1 MQIEDRVVRRHIVK
15 LVTQIG
21 ASGPSSKRFRQAEAA
36 AQARPAGQTTA
47 EVIPIG

>member
-21 ASGPSSKRFRQAEAA
+21 ASGTSKK
-36 AQARPAGQTTA
+36 
-47 EVIPIG
+47 